1 MLKRWISI
9 MWFIVPIMGVVPKIL
24 LGPDKYNNYLIYI
37 YTFWHSW
44 NHESLYGLYPQLY
57 FDQNH
62 YGPTFSAIIAP
73 FALLPNPIGILL
85 WSLVSVA
92 FMYFAI
98 QKLPIDNRGKNGVM
112 AIVLI
117 ELVGTVQNQQFNT
130 IICASILLTFVYLY
144 ESKIP
149 AAAFMIAGGF
159 LVKLYGLV
167 GLAFVPYSGKYK
179 QMLNWLIIATLILF
193 ALPMIWAGPSFIW
206 QSYGEWFA
214 RLLIKNQENIQN
226 SVNGGMQDISFMGLV
241 KRTTGA
247 YTLSNLWF
255 HIPAAM
261 LMLMPL
267 LKKKYHHDL
276 SYQFTYLAQVM
287 IGLVIFS
294 TSAESPTYII
304 AVTGFAIWYV
314 QWKGQRP
321 KWLQGLLVLI
331 IMLTILSST
340 DLYPRSIRQEV
351 IVRYA
356 LKALPCVVAWFAIS
370 WKLLFFKEVDAGTT

>member
-9 MWFIVPIMGVVPKIL
+9 LWFIVPIMGVIPKIL

-73 FALLPNPIGILL
+73 FALLPNAIGILL
-85 WSLVSVA
+85 WSIVSVA
-92 FMYFAI
+92 FLYFAI
-98 QKLPIDNRGKNGVM
+98 QKLPIDNRSKNGVM
-112 AIVLI
+112 AIALI

-179 QMLNWLIIATLILF
+179 QMLKWLIVASLLLF

-255 HIPAAM
+255 YIPAAM

-276 SYQFTYLAQVM
+276 SYQLTYLAQVM

-321 KWLQGLLVLI
+321 KWLQGLFVLI